1 VISLIDLK
9 KKNPNELP
17 LDKVLEM
24 RRRGLSNEDIIP
36 NLKQQGYSYQETD
49 EALNQADLKQ
59 NVEEELP
66 EPPSPTEMQSSALD
80 GETQQP
86 QEQYQQ
92 PQPQYQESTQ
102 QRQIVMPMPQT
113 PDRSIQEQIAQITE
127 SIIEEKW
134 QNLIEGMGDLTV
146 WRERVNTDL
155 NAIKQEI
162 LRTQGR
168 FENLQRAI
176 ISKISDYDKGI
187 ADVGTEIKA
196 LEKVFQNILQPLT
209 SNIKELNK
217 ITERLKGKS

>member
-1 VISLIDLK
+1 MIDLK

-217 ITERLKGKS
+217 ITERLKGK